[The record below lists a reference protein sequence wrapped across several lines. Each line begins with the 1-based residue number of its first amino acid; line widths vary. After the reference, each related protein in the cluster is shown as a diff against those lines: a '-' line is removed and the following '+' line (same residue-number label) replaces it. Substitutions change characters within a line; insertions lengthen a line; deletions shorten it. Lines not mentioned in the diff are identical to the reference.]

1 MSASSNC
8 LDLIGRPYRLGGGDG
23 TIDCIQMV
31 YEVLKR
37 LEIPTPTFR
46 KSWYTDSRFTISRAL
61 LQWGERVEGTPYNGD
76 VGITTDS
83 SPVFL
88 VACHNGV
95 LYINRDLNAVAWC
108 PIGKIPARWFRYC
121 PTKNS

>member
-31 YEVLKR
+31 YEVLER
-37 LEIPTPTFR
+37 MDIPTPPFQE
-46 KSWYTDSRFTISRAL
+46 SWYTDSRFTIGRAL
-61 LQWGERVEGTPYNGD
+61 LQWGDRVRGTPYNGD
-76 VGITTDS
+76 VGITS
-83 SPVFL
+83 NPSPVFL
-88 VACHNGV
+88 VACHNGA
-95 LYINRDLNAVAWC
+95 LYINFHLNAVAWC
-108 PIGKIPARWFRYC
+108 PIEKTPARWFRYS